1 MFENFITNVRRIVQA
16 GVLDFTRNVFVTLAS
31 ILVMTVTLF
40 VVGMLI
46 FTGVILNSTL
56 EELKAKVD
64 MNIYFALEAPEED
77 IVALSEKLKVL
88 PEVASVE
95 YVSRD
100 EALALF
106 RERHQ
111 NDQLT
116 LQSLDELG
124 ENPLGAVLN
133 VQAKNI
139 SQYES
144 IATYLQDSP
153 ALSQSGTSII
163 DKVNFFQER
172 QRLAIDRLTRI
183 TDSAERLGFAIILI
197 LAATTIAIT
206 FNTIRLAIYT
216 AREEIAVMRLVGA
229 DQTYIRAPFMVEGVL
244 YGLIAGLIT
253 LLLFYPLTFWLGSVT
268 ENFFGGINVFNYY
281 LDNFLLLSL
290 VIVGS
295 GAILGIVSSFLAV
308 QRYLKI

>member
-1 MFENFITNVRRIVQA
+1 MNVRRIVQA
-16 GVLDFTRNVFVTLAS
+16 GILDFTRNAFVTLAS

-40 VVGMLI
+40 VVGLLI

-56 EELKAKVD
+56 NELKSKVD
-64 MNIYFALEAPEED
+64 LNVYFTTEAPEEE
-77 IVALSEKLKVL
+77 ILALQKKIEVL
-88 PEVASVE
+88 PEVQSVK

-100 EALALF
+100 EALAQF

-133 VQAKNI
+133 VQAKEV

-144 IATYLQDSP
+144 IATFLKGSS
-153 ALSQSGTSII
+153 ALSQDGTTII

-172 QRLAIDRLTRI
+172 QRVAIDRLTRI

-197 LAATTIAIT
+197 LALTTIGIT

-244 YGLIAGLIT
+244 YGLIAGIIT
-253 LLLFYPLTFWLGSVT
+253 LLLFYPLTFWLGEAT
-268 ENFFGGINVFNYY
+268 ENFFGGVNVFNYY
-281 LDNFLLLSL
+281 LQNFLLLFA

-295 GAILGIVSSFLAV
+295 GIVLGVLSSFLAV
-308 QRYLKI
+308 RRYLKI

>member
-1 MFENFITNVRRIVQA
+1 MLDPFVTNAKRIVQA

-31 ILVMTVTLF
+31 VLVMTVTLF

-56 EELKAKVD
+56 AELKSKVD
-64 MNIYFALEAPEED
+64 MNIYFTTEAPEEE
-77 IVALSEKLKVL
+77 ILALEEKLKAL
-88 PEVASVE
+88 PEVASIE
-95 YVSRD
+95 YMSRE
-100 EALALF
+100 EALAQF

-133 VQAKNI
+133 VQAKDV

-144 IATYLQDSP
+144 IATYLQSSS
-153 ALSQSGTSII
+153 ALSQDGASIL

-172 QRLAIDRLTRI
+172 QRVAIDRLTRI

-206 FNTIRLAIYT
+206 FNTVRLAIYT

-229 DQTYIRAPFMVEGVL
+229 DQTYIRAPFMIEGVL
-244 YGLIAGLIT
+244 YGLIAGIIT

-268 ENFFGGINVFNYY
+268 ENFFGGVNVFNYY
-281 LDNFLLLSL
+281 LDHFLFLLF
-290 VIVGS
+290 IIIGS
-295 GAILGIVSSFLAV
+295 GVVLGTVSSFLAV
-308 QRYLKI
+308 RRYLKI